1 MSKTL
6 ITISGPTAV
15 GKTKLSIDLAMIL
28 NCEIISSDS
37 RQFYKE
43 LSIGTAVPTKEELN
57 KVKHHCIQHK
67 SILESYSIKDFE
79 KEALNIITNQFKTY
93 KYVIMVGGSGLYMD
107 AVIYGL
113 DEFPKIDN
121 KVRDNLNEKYKKFG
135 IKYLQKTLKK
145 LDLNYYLQVDKKNP
159 RRLIRALEVCISSNK
174 PYSSYLKRKKRNHL
188 FNVFHIGIKKDRLEL
203 YDKINNRVDEMLK
216 KGLLNEVKSLIKF
229 KDLNVLNTIG
239 YKELFLYL
247 ENKTTIERSVEEIKK
262 NSRRFAKRQITWL
275 NSKENIFWVD
285 DKTNIEEIKNIL

>member
-1 MSKTL
+1 VSKTL

>member
-1 MSKTL
+1 MNKTL
-6 ITISGPTAV
+6 ITISGPTGV

-67 SILESYSIKDFE
+67 SILESYTIKDFE
-79 KEALNIITNQFKTY
+79 KEALNIITNQFRIN
-93 KYVIMVGGSGLYMD
+93 KYVIMVGGSSLYMD

-113 DEFPKIDN
+113 DEFPEIDN
-121 KVRDNLNEKYKKFG
+121 KVRENLNEKYKKFG
-135 IKYLQKTLKK
+135 IKYLQKRLKK
-145 LDLNYYLQVDKKNP
+145 LDSKYYSRVDKKNP
-159 RRLIRALEVCISSNK
+159 RRLIRALEVCISSKK

-188 FNVFHIGIKKDRLEL
+188 FNIFHIGIKKDRFEL
-203 YDKINNRVDEMLK
+203 YNTINNRVDKMLK
-216 KGLLNEVKSLIKF
+216 NGLLNEVKSLIKF

-239 YKELFLYL
+239 YKELFYYL
-247 ENKTTIERSVEEIKK
+247 ENKITMKKSVEEIKK
-262 NSRRFAKRQITWL
+262 NSRRYAKRQMTWL
-275 NSKENIFWVD
+275 NSKENIFWVN
-285 DKTNIEEIKNIL
+285 DKTNIEKIKNLL